1 MAQPPGAAQAP
12 PDWAAMAT
20 DRIVGTI
27 DSVREKTTDK
37 IEVAA
42 RALVYGVVAAV
53 LGLVALVLAVTLGFR
68 LAYVY
73 VGNAPWIRDRPGR
86 SVWLVDIAVGVFLC
100 LTGLALQRRGRRAS
114 SN

>member
-1 MAQPPGAAQAP
+1 MAQPLRGGQAAH
-12 PDWAAMAT
+12 DWAALAT

-37 IEVAA
+37 VQLAA

-53 LGLVALVLAVTLGFR
+53 LGLAALVLAVTLAFR

-73 VGNAPWIRDRPGR
+73 VGNAPWIRSRPGR
-86 SVWLVDIAVGVFLC
+86 SVWLIDLVVGVFLC
-100 LTGLALQRRGRRAS
+100 LAGLALQRKGRRTS
-114 SN
+114 SR